1 MPAAKT
7 QLKSKPPLP
16 FPSFLACVSQVL
28 YSCDSM
34 GHSQPGSSVHGIF
47 QARILEWVCSFLLEG
62 IFPTQGWNLCFL
74 HCRWDFFFFFTCWV
88 IRESQ
93 ANSWSKLIQDITKS
107 FFNFLGPLIFHFLE
121 EKEGIEF
128 CLLWI
133 IRLFLHTIYVSM
145 LS

>member
-47 QARILEWVCSFLLEG
+47 QARILEWVCSLF
-62 IFPTQGWNLCFL
+62 FHLCSISLPF
-74 HCRWDFFFFFTCWV
+74 HFFF
-88 IRESQ
+88 
-93 ANSWSKLIQDITKS
+93 KLIVVEVS
-107 FFNFLGPLIFHFLE
+107 F
-121 EKEGIEF
+121 
-128 CLLWI
+128 
-133 IRLFLHTIYVSM
+133 S
-145 LS
+145 